1 MEIKRNRGR
10 ISALVISVTSTLA
23 LFLPVLAFAVPARFA
38 VGPDSN
44 QSLLLNSIQSAQNE
58 LLINIYQIDTPAV
71 VDAIIEKVRQGLAV
85 NLLVE
90 ASPVGGQGHTEKQ
103 ALNEIKRAMLSRSS
117 NHQAIYM
124 MGVQSRDEHRRFRF
138 DHAKYVVIDG
148 RRALISSENFT
159 STGHTESGKIGN
171 RGWDTVIEDPSLAQK
186 LTDLFHSDIDPQ
198 AGDIY
203 EYETTE
209 SVSTQFR
216 NRPPQPLREVQTF
229 PEKSG
234 EVSETTLVTS
244 PNSLDGITEVIRSAR
259 HRLRVEE
266 MSLPLNWRDSQTSF
280 QDPIVTELI
289 RAADR
294 GVQVQVLLND
304 EQVFNHHSQHNDAT
318 EARGNQQ
325 TVNYLQRI
333 AREQNLP
340 LQARII
346 DVNATQITYIHNKGM
361 IVDDQAVFV
370 SSINGTQN
378 SVKNNREVAVL
389 LHSRD
394 AAAYFSPVFDFDWS
408 HSGPNADDLM
418 GAYLLLNLFNLRL
431 GD

>member
-10 ISALVISVTSTLA
+10 IPALVISVTSALV

-44 QSLLLNSIQSAQNE
+44 QSLLLKSIQSAQNE

-90 ASPVGGQGHTEKQ
+90 ASPVGGQGHSEKQ
-103 ALNEIKRAMLSRSS
+103 ALNEIKRAMLYRGS

-171 RGWDTVIEDPSLAQK
+171 RGWDTVIEDSSLAQK
-186 LTDLFHSDIDPQ
+186 LTDLFHSDSDPQ

-209 SVSTQFR
+209 SVATQFR
-216 NRPPQPLREVQTF
+216 NRPSQLREVQTF
-229 PEKSG
+229 REKSG
-234 EVSETTLVTS
+234 EVRETTLVTS

-280 QDPIVTELI
+280 QSPIVTELV

-304 EQVFNHHSQHNDAT
+304 EQVFNHHSQHNDAN
-318 EARGNQQ
+318 EARGNAQ
-325 TVNYLQRI
+325 TVAYLKRI

-340 LQARII
+340 LEARII
-346 DVNATQITYIHNKGM
+346 DVNATQITYIHNKGI

-389 LHSRD
+389 LQSRD

-418 GAYLLLNLFNLRL
+418 GAYHLLNLFNLRL
-431 GD
+431 GV